1 MFSLSYIFSGGQH
14 SSRPTTLG
22 HFLLGT
28 FYFLHFPFIFFGFV
42 VRFVAPSDTFHV
54 AKQTNDNCAPL
65 FIVYLFCGTV
75 RAIKEA
81 ARLYS
86 VSLVTVRIRNIL
98 SALRVTLKN
107 SRHCVA
113 PRVVINCGS
122 HTRTHSHLRVCL
134 ICMRSALVISTA
146 PESMQHNN
154 KFGYTSHAQHLY

>member
-1 MFSLSYIFSGGQH
+1 MAAIVAKGDRCLFSLSSVFCGGQH

-28 FYFLHFPFIFFGFV
+28 FYFLDFPFILFGFV

-122 HTRTHSHLRVCL
+122 HTHGRTLECVFNMYKERACN
-134 ICMRSALVISTA
+134 INCARKYA
-146 PESMQHNN
+146 
-154 KFGYTSHAQHLY
+154 AQ

>member
-1 MFSLSYIFSGGQH
+1 MITVLDC
-14 SSRPTTLG
+14 L
-22 HFLLGT
+22 
-28 FYFLHFPFIFFGFV
+28 
-42 VRFVAPSDTFHV
+42 
-54 AKQTNDNCAPL
+54 L
-65 FIVYLFCGTV
+65 FINFWGTV

-122 HTRTHSHLRVCL
+122 HTHTHGRTLECVFNMYEKRACN
-134 ICMRSALVISTA
+134 INCARKYA
-146 PESMQHNN
+146 
-154 KFGYTSHAQHLY
+154 AQ